1 MLRTC
6 PQGKDTVT
14 FLEKL
19 VVGDIQGVKNGSGT
33 LSVFTNEK
41 GGIIDD
47 TVITKVWVSWCL
59 YLSLQDH
66 ACFMLGHILQ
76 AIL

>member
-1 MLRTC
+1 MHEIL
-6 PQGKDTVT
+6 QGKDTIP

-19 VVGDIQGVKNGSGT
+19 VVGDIQSVKNGSGT

-47 TVITKVWVSWCL
+47 TVITKVPSHVVPVPL
-59 YLSLQDH
+59 
-66 ACFMLGHILQ
+66 LQ
-76 AIL
+76 A